1 MDAAAAP
8 TNVGTRVEAR
18 EGIAQIVLELW
29 ARQVHVACEMME
41 VTLMN
46 VAARYF
52 SNLVTT
58 NVFWCPMATKHQN
71 FPFAK
76 DVGGD
81 GTSVGA
87 RVETEDTALNVLE
100 TKAHKVH
107 AASEMTGA
115 TLLNVQEL
123 PSDILVTTN
132 VFW

>member
-1 MDAAAAP
+1 MDVAAAP
-8 TNVGTRVEAR
+8 TNVGTRVDAR
-18 EGIAQIVLELW
+18 EGIALIVSELW
-29 ARQVHVACEMME
+29 AHQEHAAGEIGTTLTNVVAQYFN
-41 VTLMN
+41 TLI
-46 VAARYF
+46 
-52 SNLVTT
+52 TT

-71 FPFAK
+71 FQYVK

-87 RVETEDTALNVLE
+87 RVDIEEATALNVRE

-107 AASEMTGA
+107 VAGEIGT

-123 PSDILVTTN
+123 PSDTLVIMN

>member
-8 TNVGTRVEAR
+8 TNAGTRVEAR

-41 VTLMN
+41 ATLMN
-46 VAARYF
+46 VVARYL

-58 NVFWCPMATKHQN
+58 NVFWCPMVTRHLN
-71 FPFAK
+71 FQSAK

-81 GTSVGA
+81 GTSAGA
-87 RVETEDTALNVLE
+87 RVEAEDTVLNVLE

-115 TLLNVQEL
+115 TLLNV
-123 PSDILVTTN
+123 
-132 VFW
+132 